1 MRPARLPIPPHPHG
15 FHYNGF
21 PCRIL
26 IFSSPVL
33 TRDFS
38 YSLPKRLIARQPADR
53 RDASRLLCLG
63 ALGEISDSRFSRLP
77 EHLQGGDLLVLND
90 TRVIPARLFAKKET
104 GGRVE
109 IMLERILN
117 ARGLLVQLRAGK
129 TPRPGA
135 LLWLDEETCLKV
147 AGRRGELFLLDY
159 EGREPLPE
167 LLNRLGQTPLPPYL
181 DRAAEA
187 LDKARYQTVFA
198 KRPGAVAAP
207 TAGLHFTRGLLNTLQ
222 ARGIDHVFLTLH
234 VGAGTFQPVRVEE
247 ITRHKMHSESMALSA
262 ETARRIN
269 ETRANGGR
277 IVAVG
282 TTVVKALES
291 AAGSGRLK
299 PCAGGTD
306 LFIYPG
312 FKFKVADLLLSNFHL
327 PRSTLLMLVSAF
339 AGRAAVLNAYRH
351 AVEAEYRFYSYG
363 DAMLLHRKDAV

>member
-1 MRPARLPIPPHPHG
+1 M
-15 FHYNGF
+15 
-21 PCRIL
+21 
-26 IFSSPVL
+26 L

-38 YSLPKRLIARQPADR
+38 YPLPDRLIARQPAAR
-53 RDASRLLCLG
+53 RDAARLLCLG

-159 EGREPLPE
+159 EGQEPLSE

-187 LDKARYQTVFA
+187 SDKARYQTVFA

-207 TAGLHFTRGLLNTLQ
+207 TAGLHFTRALLDTLQ

-234 VGAGTFQPVRVEE
+234 VGAGTFQPVRVEQ

-269 ETRANGGR
+269 ATKSNGGR

-291 AAGSGRLK
+291 AAGSGQLK
-299 PCAGGTD
+299 PCAGETD

-312 FKFKVADLLLSNFHL
+312 FKFKAADLLLTNFHL

-351 AVEAEYRFYSYG
+351 AVKAEYRFYSYG

>member
-1 MRPARLPIPPHPHG
+1 M
-15 FHYNGF
+15 
-21 PCRIL
+21 
-26 IFSSPVL
+26 L

-38 YSLPKRLIARQPADR
+38 YALPERLIARHPADR
-53 RDASRLLCLG
+53 RDAARLLCLS

-77 EHLQGGDLLVLND
+77 DHLQSGDLLVLND
-90 TRVIPARLFAKKET
+90 TRVIPARLFAKKAT
-104 GGRVE
+104 GGKIE

-117 ARGLLVQLRAGK
+117 AQRLLVQLRAGK

-135 LLWLDEETCLKV
+135 LLWLDEETSLKV

-159 EGREPLPE
+159 NGQEPLPE

-181 DRAAEA
+181 NRAAQTS
-187 LDKARYQTVFA
+187 DKERYQTVFA

-207 TAGLHFTRGLLNTLQ
+207 TAGLHFTHGLLEKLQ
-222 ARGIDHVFLTLH
+222 ARGIDHVCLTLH
-234 VGAGTFQPVRVEE
+234 VGAGTFQPVRVEQ

-299 PCAGGTD
+299 PYAGETD

-312 FKFKVADLLLSNFHL
+312 FKFNVADRLLTNFHL
-327 PRSTLLMLVSAF
+327 PKSTLLMLVAAF

-351 AVEAEYRFYSYG
+351 AVKAGYRFYSYG